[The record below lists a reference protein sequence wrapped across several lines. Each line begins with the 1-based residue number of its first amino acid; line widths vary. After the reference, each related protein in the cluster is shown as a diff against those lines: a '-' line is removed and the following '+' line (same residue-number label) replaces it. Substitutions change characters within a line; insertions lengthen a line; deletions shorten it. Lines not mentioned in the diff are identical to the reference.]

1 MKPLHWILA
10 VDLDGVILDF
20 DLDYWFKHRG
30 YFGKVKKG
38 CVEALKKFRKM
49 GYKIIVYTARIDG
62 DRLRSEAD
70 ILQALKEIAKVLQDN
85 KVPYDEIWYKRGK
98 PHADYYI
105 DDCAIKFHNWEQ
117 VMRDITKD
125 MKGEDNE

>member
-1 MKPLHWILA
+1 MGKGSLEKRKKCGIGEIEMKPLHWILA

-20 DLDYWFKHRG
+20 DLDYWFKHKG

-62 DRLRSEAD
+62 DRL
-70 ILQALKEIAKVLQDN
+70 
-85 KVPYDEIWYKRGK
+85 
-98 PHADYYI
+98 
-105 DDCAIKFHNWEQ
+105 
-117 VMRDITKD
+117 
-125 MKGEDNE
+125 